1 MPNPNS
7 TSVAR
12 RSLALLLALN
22 FLCYMDRYI
31 LSAVEPFVR
40 DTFFANED
48 PALAM
53 AKVGSL
59 ATAFLI
65 SYMLLSPIFGWLA
78 DRYSRWVII
87 AIGTLVWSLATAA
100 SGWAPV
106 FAVLVIA
113 RILVGTGEAAYG
125 PASPTILA
133 DLFPP
138 ERRGVILAWFF
149 AAIPCG
155 SAIGYVV
162 GGYFSSGAF
171 GWRTPFYY
179 AAVPGLILAGIC
191 LLMKDPRREA
201 RERAPK
207 LTKADYLGL
216 LRIPS
221 FKYNVAA
228 QTAMTFAIGGISFW
242 APSYFYNDRYH
253 GLMKMEKIS
262 LIFGGITAVAGLVS
276 TLFGGWLGDRMAKK
290 YDGAYFYVSGCGIL
304 LAFPSTLAMLYAPF
318 PWAWVF
324 CFLAV
329 FFLFFNIGPSNTAIT
344 NIVSPRVQSSAF
356 AVNILIIHTFGDA
369 ISPPLIGAIGGRWGL
384 SVGFIV
390 VSLTMLVAGVLWLLG
405 ARHLGNDARKIASLP
420 ALG

>member
-1 MPNPNS
+1 MPNPSS
-7 TSVAR
+7 TSIAR

-40 DTFFANED
+40 DTFFAKDD
-48 PALAM
+48 PNAM

-65 SYMLLSPIFGWLA
+65 SYMLLSPLFGWLA

-87 AIGTLVWSLATAA
+87 AFGTLVWSLATAA

-106 FAVLVIA
+106 FAVLLIA

-162 GGYFSSGAF
+162 GGIFSSGPF

-191 LLMKDPRREA
+191 LLMKDPRKEA
-201 RERAPK
+201 RADAPK
-207 LTKADYLGL
+207 LAMRDYLAL
-216 LRIPS
+216 LHIPS

-242 APSYFYNDRYH
+242 APTYFFHDRH
-253 GLMKMEKIS
+253 QASMEKVS

-276 TLFGGWLGDRMAKK
+276 TLFGGWLGDLLAKK

-329 FFLFFNIGPSNTAIT
+329 FFLFFNIGPANTAIT
-344 NIVSPRVQSSAF
+344 NVVSPRVQASAF

-369 ISPPLIGAIGGRWGL
+369 ISPPLIGAIGGRWNL

-390 VSLTMLVAGVLWLLG
+390 VSLMMLVAGVLWLMG
-405 ARHLGNDARKIASLP
+405 ARHLGDDARKIANLP
-420 ALG
+420 AHG